1 MAWSLGLPTA
11 SLVAGRF
18 ASGTALIVAVATRV
32 PATAAPTA
40 LRPPISA

>member
-11 SLVAGRF
+11 SLVVGRF